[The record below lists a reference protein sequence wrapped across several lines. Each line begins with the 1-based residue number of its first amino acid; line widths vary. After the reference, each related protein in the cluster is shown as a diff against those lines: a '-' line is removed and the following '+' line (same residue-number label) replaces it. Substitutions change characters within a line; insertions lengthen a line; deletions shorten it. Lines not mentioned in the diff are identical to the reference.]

1 MGPLRIVIHPLDE
14 EGGRSVQ
21 YGDVHLGRA
30 LRVADVP
37 EFLRRAG
44 LDPDAVQLTDPAQ
57 VDWRDGG
64 PEMWGP

>member
-1 MGPLRIVIHPLDE
+1 M
-14 EGGRSVQ
+14 Q

-30 LRVADVP
+30 LRIADVL

-64 PEMWGP
+64 PERWGT